1 MLQKKL
7 WKCPHFA
14 IALCE
19 GVFILCL
26 TLLNH
31 LRLLT
36 FGGKNINSLK
46 TNKKKTSSPGTSAF
60 IPNIQPGPFLLRE

>member
-19 GVFILCL
+19 GLFTLCL

-36 FGGKNINSLK
+36 FGGKYINPLK
-46 TNKKKTSSPGTSAF
+46 TKKNTSSPGTSAF

>member
-19 GVFILCL
+19 GVFTLCL

-36 FGGKNINSLK
+36 FGGKNINPLK
-46 TNKKKTSSPGTSAF
+46 TNKKNLFPRYFCLHT
-60 IPNIQPGPFLLRE
+60 